1 MIILH
6 TFKAHEK
13 KTVTVLEVPVTA
25 EIFPLASQAI
35 SDYVKASFPLH
46 HFFFFITGKDAT
58 DYWMNIIQR
67 LLLSINITGDITA
80 GYSQTN
86 AILIEHLMH
95 DGNLKTDL

>member
-13 KTVTVLEVPVTA
+13 KTVTLLEVPVTA

-46 HFFFFITGKDAT
+46 HFFFSLQART
-58 DYWMNIIQR
+58 
-67 LLLSINITGDITA
+67 LLTIG
-80 GYSQTN
+80 
-86 AILIEHLMH
+86 
-95 DGNLKTDL
+95 